1 MTKSK
6 KISGSENESIQR
18 LFGDLDPTKFYDI
31 TIKEHKDSRSIQQ
44 NKMYW
49 ALITELGSFLGY
61 NTEEMHQMMA
71 YKYLSYKNELLG
83 DEVVVVPSTTKL
95 RIKEFNEYYDKVEK
109 FAYTLGFK
117 LDLEHYGY

>member
-1 MTKSK
+1 MIKQK
-6 KISGSENESIQR
+6 KIAGSENESIQS
-18 LFGDLDPTKFYDI
+18 LFGSLDPTKFYDVS
-31 TIKEHKDSRSIQQ
+31 IKEHKSSRSIQQ
-44 NKMYW
+44 NKRYW

-71 YKYLSYKNELLG
+71 YKYLSYKNELMG
-83 DEVVVVPSTTKL
+83 EEVVVVPSTSKL
-95 RIKEFNEYYDKVEK
+95 KIKEFAEYYDKVAQ

>member
-1 MTKSK
+1 MNKSK
-6 KISGSENESIQR
+6 KISGSENEPIQK
-18 LFGDLDPTKFYDI
+18 LFGSLDPTKFYDVSI
-31 TIKEHKDSRSIQQ
+31 SEHKDSRSIQQ

-61 NTEEMHQMMA
+61 GSEEMHAMMA